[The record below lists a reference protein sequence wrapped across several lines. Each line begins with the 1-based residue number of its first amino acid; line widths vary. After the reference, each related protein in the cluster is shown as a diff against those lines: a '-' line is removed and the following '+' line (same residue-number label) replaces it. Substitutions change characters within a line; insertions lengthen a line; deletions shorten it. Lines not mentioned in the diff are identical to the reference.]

1 MVSRSFN
8 VTFISYWT
16 LTSASLASNHGLNQ
30 KWYYDIETKAIKA
43 FSSND
48 KCLVVQGDGSL
59 LQESECNNVAEQK
72 FSIPFSWDPIMSK
85 TSIFQEVRTD
95 SDITLCMQ
103 LDKALP
109 NGNLGKYFLR
119 AGILALVISLHW
131 LFFTKFL
138 LTLCI
143 QSPALTRI

>member
-109 NGNLGKYFLR
+109 NGNLGKYFHR
-119 AGILALVISLHW
+119 SAGILGLVISLH
-131 LFFTKFL
+131 
-138 LTLCI
+138 
-143 QSPALTRI
+143 